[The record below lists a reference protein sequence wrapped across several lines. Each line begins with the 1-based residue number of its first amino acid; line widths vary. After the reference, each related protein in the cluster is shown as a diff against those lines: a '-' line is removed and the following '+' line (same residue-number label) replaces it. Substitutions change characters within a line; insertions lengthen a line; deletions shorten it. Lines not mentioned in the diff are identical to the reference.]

1 MPHGVYIASLM
12 SEDLNRAGPLSVT
25 MRGKDS
31 DGVGEEPVGFVAT
44 LHASSSGSL
53 EMTVPKAVVD
63 MLRLKDKENVQFTIK
78 RRR

>member
-1 MPHGVYIASLM
+1 
-12 SEDLNRAGPLSVT
+12 